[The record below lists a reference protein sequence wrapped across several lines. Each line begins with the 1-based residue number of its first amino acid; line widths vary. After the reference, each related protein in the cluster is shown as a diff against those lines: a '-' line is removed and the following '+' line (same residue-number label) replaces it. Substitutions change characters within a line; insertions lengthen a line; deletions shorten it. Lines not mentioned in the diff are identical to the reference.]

1 MEGLREEAVKLYRQ
15 LVGSPPL
22 HLTPLVLIPYAL
34 LLMIDVKGGILL
46 ASAPLAAFITSFG
59 LCSKPTARR
68 LLGLYMYTAPYAL
81 AAFAAKLIGLQP
93 LYELVNAPL
102 AFLPAGLCGAR
113 GLAAYLVYAAL
124 AGSIYGLRGSMLSI
138 SSALIST
145 MILGLSLGGRGL
157 SYARAAI
164 LAWADDNYTLLES
177 VINGVRQQIEWNALI
192 FEAERGTVGL
202 VEPGIHYGPFRGVG
216 SSRFPYYLLEA
227 SNWQLYPL
235 HGCGSHER
243 NAVSSTESAE
253 YAKRIAE
260 TALKSSRK
268 CTPIRPIRIEAGHWR
283 GFLIGCVDK
292 PFLFATSTIGVE
304 DVPCDAVPLRDSMVF
319 IDMHNF
325 EIDKPRL
332 DHLDVLVKKA
342 YTARIP
348 CHEGLLCCWK
358 LVKIDEKL
366 ARSLN
371 MCSPWLLY
379 IKYACS
385 GESFEAVILPAN
397 NIAPEAAKRYQE
409 ELEGINLITIDDHS
423 CAAAIEEGVAPLSYN
438 PRLTEVVNEAR
449 RSCKPSSCVL
459 RIASGRE
466 VLRLWGEETMREIRQ
481 LIRRGLRVRFI
492 PAALYVAFLLLTLI

>member
-1 MEGLREEAVKLYRQ
+1 MREEAVKLYKQ

-22 HLTPLVLIPYAL
+22 RLTPLVLIPYAL
-34 LLMIDVKGGILL
+34 LLLLDVKGGVLL
-46 ASAPLAAFITSFG
+46 ATAPLAAFITSFG
-59 LCSKPTARR
+59 LCSRPTARR

-81 AAFAAKLIGLQP
+81 AAFAARLAGLNP

-124 AGSIYGLRGSMLSI
+124 AGSIYGLRGTMLSI

-145 MILGLSLGGRGL
+145 AILGLSLGGRGL

-177 VINGVRQQIEWNALI
+177 VINGVKQQVEWNALI
-192 FEAERGTVGL
+192 FETEKETIGL

-227 SNWQLYPL
+227 SNWHLYPL

-243 NAVSSTESAE
+243 NAVSSVESAE

-260 TALKSSRK
+260 AALNSSRK
-268 CTPIRPIRIEAGHWR
+268 CTPIKPVSIEAGHWR
-283 GFLIGCVDK
+283 GFLIGCVDR
-292 PFLFATSTIGVE
+292 PFLFATSTLGVE
-304 DVPCDAVPLRDSMVF
+304 DVPCDAVPLRSSIVF

-325 EIDKPRL
+325 EIDRPRL
-332 DHLDVLVKKA
+332 EHLDALVKKA
-342 YTARIP
+342 YTARTP

-358 LVKIDEKL
+358 LVKVDEEL
-366 ARSLN
+366 ASSLN
-371 MCSPWLLY
+371 MCSAWLLY
-379 IKYACS
+379 LRYACG

-409 ELEGINLITIDDHS
+409 ELEGVNLITIDDHS

-438 PRLTEVVNEAR
+438 PRLVEVVNEAR
-449 RSCKPSSCVL
+449 RSCRLRSCEL
-459 RIASGRE
+459 RAASGRE
-466 VLRLWGEETMREIRQ
+466 VLRLWGEETMKEIRQ
-481 LIRRGLRVRFI
+481 LIRRGLRVRFV
-492 PAALYVAFLLLTLI
+492 PAALYVASLLLTLV